1 MLSLFG
7 MLFDCMPMQ
16 TVTCEVLLSGD
27 LGNTVIKQNVSVPEI
42 VVLTAIHGIGSVANI
57 KLEGTISIG
66 NPQELKRLTDNYG
79 RDIVAKVFPGSNP
92 VLPKLLV
99 DIGIDNVELT
109 AEEPKAKKLKIIEST
124 EK

>member
-1 MLSLFG
+1 
-7 MLFDCMPMQ
+7 MQ

-27 LGNTVIKQNVSVPEI
+27 LGNTVIKHNVSVPEI
-42 VVLTAIHGIGSVANI
+42 VILTAIHGIGSVANI

-66 NPQELKRLTDNYG
+66 NPQELKRLTDSYG
-79 RDIVAKVFPGSNP
+79 RDVVAKVFPGSNP
-92 VLPKLLV
+92 ILPKLLV

-109 AEEPKAKKLKIIEST
+109 AEEPKVSKKSKIIDSI

>member
-1 MLSLFG
+1 
-7 MLFDCMPMQ
+7 MPMQ

-27 LGNTVIKQNVSVPEI
+27 LGNTVIKQNISVPEI
-42 VVLTAIHGIGSVANI
+42 VILTAIHGIGSVANI

-79 RDIVAKVFPGSNP
+79 RDMVAKVFPGSNP

-109 AEEPKAKKLKIIEST
+109 AEEPKAKKAKVIEST